1 MLALIL
7 FLIVIATMLGIASIG
22 SLMYDVYLQENK
34 GKKEL
39 NVDKKRKKKNE

>member
-7 FLIVIATMLGIASIG
+7 FLIVIATMLGFMSIG
-22 SLMYDVYLQENK
+22 SLMCDVYLQENK

-39 NVDKKRKKKNE
+39 NIDKKRKKKNE